1 MLTSAKALVLVSLN
15 KGFNK
20 ILQVL
25 VLVSHLNGRTQRG
38 MHRALASDTFTN
50 RKRITMA
57 ISENN
62 CLIM

>member
-15 KGFNK
+15 KGLNK

-25 VLVSHLNGRTQRG
+25 VLESHLNGRSQRG
-38 MHRALASDTFTN
+38 MHRALASDTFIN
-50 RKRITMA
+50 RKTIIMA

-62 CLIM
+62 CFVM